1 MPTHKSAKKR
11 QLQNTKKKA
20 ANSGARSTIRTAVK
34 TTLELSAKGD
44 KTKALEAAKAATRLL
59 DKAVSKGLVHKNNA
73 ARRVS
78 RLNAKVAKLAK

>member
-11 QLQNTKKKA
+11 QVQNIKKNA
-20 ANSGARSTIRTAVK
+20 ANREARSTIRTAVK
-34 TTLELSAKGD
+34 TTLELSTKGEKAK
-44 KTKALEAAKAATRLL
+44 AAEAAKVATILL

-78 RLNAKVAKLAK
+78 RLNAKVAKLG

>member
-11 QLQNTKKKA
+11 QIQNVKKNA
-20 ANSGARSTIRTAVK
+20 ANREARSTIRTAVK
-34 TTLELSAKGD
+34 TTLELSQKGD
-44 KTKALEAAKAATRLL
+44 KAKAAEAAKAATRLL

-78 RLNAKVAKLAK
+78 RLNAKVAKLG